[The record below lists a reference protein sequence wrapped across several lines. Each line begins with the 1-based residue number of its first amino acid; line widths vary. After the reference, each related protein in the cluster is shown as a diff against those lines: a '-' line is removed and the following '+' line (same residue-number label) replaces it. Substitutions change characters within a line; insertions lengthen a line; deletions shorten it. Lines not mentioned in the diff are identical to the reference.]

1 MMYAPFEDPKS
12 TKEIDRLLSEGEAE
26 LRKRWDAKGKM
37 LDWWLMALV
46 IALVLIAVTRVAV
59 WLARAL

>member
-1 MMYAPFEDPKS
+1 MMYAPFENPKN

-26 LRKRWDAKGKM
+26 RQQRWDARSKI

-46 IALVLIAVTRVAV
+46 IVLVLIALTRVAA
-59 WLARAL
+59 WLARAF